1 MSPNRIEIPIVILR
15 RFLSQCGGS
24 MTIPALVFFTILMG
38 VGGLAIDLQRLYGV
52 HGQMQS
58 YVDGAALAGATELD
72 GQGDALTRSFR
83 ASWGDANH
91 GPLVTG
97 TQNFATGAAALSLKK
112 VTFFSILG
120 KDNSQIDPTSGT
132 GDTVL
137 CTYDSGTWAPMNCN
151 TDAAT
156 AKAAKYVE
164 VVAAPKTVSYVVLP
178 VADVIGELFGVAP
191 LTSSATLGLRA
202 TAGFKRAVCNN
213 VPLMVCNPA
222 EVTQGAGASFN
233 AADWNGKQ
241 IAAKIQ
247 GSNAGWTPGN
257 FGLTDNF
264 PGNGADKMEEAMANI
279 NPLSACTEDTIVARN
294 GEATNKVQNG
304 MNVRFDIYVQDMKN
318 TNTDPNYAPAP
329 NVVKGEQPNGNACKT
344 KMSGTSMPFP
354 RDNCFMAAPTPG
366 AGTGCTNYPAV
377 GGTPRYGDGN
387 WARAQY
393 WNTNHPGIAWPPAG
407 LSNASS
413 RYDVYR
419 YEIEHPQQVSLPG
432 DEQGG
437 PACSTAAPN
446 LSRDRDRRVLYVAV
460 VNCIE
465 HAADITKGNV
475 PVKAYAKVFITE
487 PVGNT
492 DWTNVSRAGL
502 TWPTISNE
510 DFMVEVF
517 DVVKPND
524 TSGHLHVYPVLYR

>member
-1 MSPNRIEIPIVILR
+1 MLR
-15 RFLSQCGGS
+15 RFLSQCSGS

-38 VGGLAIDLQRLYGV
+38 VGGLAIDLQRLYGA
-52 HGQMQS
+52 HSQMQS
-58 YVDGAALAGATELD
+58 YVDSAALAGATELD
-72 GQGDALTRSFR
+72 GQSDALTRAFR
-83 ASWGDANH
+83 AAVGDADH
-91 GPLVTG
+91 GALVTG

-112 VTFFSILG
+112 VTFFSILRT
-120 KDNSQIDPTSGT
+120 DNSPINAVSGKELPL
-132 GDTVL
+132 DVL
-137 CTYDSGTWAPMNCN
+137 CTYDSGTWTPMNCN
-151 TDAAT
+151 TDASN
-156 AKAAKYVE
+156 AKNAKYVE
-164 VVAAPKTVSYVVLP
+164 VVAAPRTVSYVVLP
-178 VADVIGELFGVAP
+178 VADVIGKLFGAAP

-222 EVTQGAGASFN
+222 EVTQGPGASFN

-264 PGNGADKMEEAMANI
+264 PGTGADKMEEAMANI
-279 NPLSACTEDTIVARN
+279 NPFSACTEDSIVARN
-294 GEATNKVQNG
+294 GEATGKVQNG
-304 MNVRFDIYVQDMKN
+304 MNVRFDIYVQDMKKD
-318 TNTDPNYAPAP
+318 NTDPSYAPAP
-329 NVVKGEQPNGNACKT
+329 NVVRGEKANGNACNT
-344 KMSGTSMPFP
+344 KMSSTSMPFP

-419 YEIEHPQQVSLPG
+419 YEIEHPQQVALPG

-446 LSRDRDRRVLYVAV
+446 LSRDRDRRVIYVAV
-460 VNCIE
+460 VNCVE
-465 HAADITKGNV
+465 HADDITKGNV

-492 DWTNVSRAGL
+492 DWSKQSRAGL
-502 TWPTISNE
+502 TWPTIGSD